1 MLISKTV
8 WVTLITMRF
17 WRYQDMPV
25 SGRSKVRLDDLQ
37 GNIIQIGTQQFLM
50 IS

>member
-1 MLISKTV
+1 MLVSKTG
-8 WVTLITMRF
+8 WVRLITMRF
-17 WRYQDMPV
+17 WRYQDMQV

-50 IS
+50 IL